1 MFCPDAREILN
12 ALCGRLIARA
22 SGWCFFIFRLKLN
35 QPMNRWSLVCLSA
48 IFLLACEPSNERR
61 AELVDIHVKQANSYL
76 KSGQYRAANI
86 EARNVI
92 QKAPEQAKGFILMAK
107 ILVDLGQYKSALG
120 VLDQSP
126 EQSNNNEYIAI
137 RLEALLGRGK
147 FATAIAE
154 LENNPSFS
162 DAQPIHA
169 KLLEAR
175 ALIGLKEVDRAREIY
190 QILSNQDA
198 NNQKALLG
206 LADTAILANELE
218 TAESLLLKAGELDS
232 ENIDI
237 GLLQAKIAI
246 ARLDFSTAEDHLSDS
261 LIKLTNTDTITP
273 AKATILS
280 ALAEVLV
287 KQGRSAEALIYTQI
301 LAEAFPGFEVA
312 QEQYRVALQA
322 FQLGE
327 WEKASEVLS
336 QLLEEFPNF
345 ENAGMLLAIIQY
357 QQGDFDTASD
367 YLNETIDP
375 ELVHPEITRLAALS
389 NLRSNRPQQV
399 MDMLEAFPAT
409 NNDAKLL
416 AIYGQSALMRGDTS
430 KGVNA
435 LERAIELEP
444 AIIPAYTTLASYYT
458 EKSPPEPIKALEY
471 LRAAYVH
478 DNSDPALLTRLAQQ
492 LISVGE
498 IAEAEQLIT
507 EQLTKRQRDAVSLQ
521 LAGGFYATQK
531 DYVKA
536 TDFYEAALESDP
548 QNYRVALQLAVIAQL
563 KQVGYASV
571 LNAYSRAASIEPQQT
586 RAYEGML
593 RTAQNTEQVA
603 AAVKRIETLA
613 NDENTGAGVAVLAAY
628 FSSVGDI
635 DKAENYL
642 GQLNDQIID
651 PALLERT
658 QLNVYY
664 ASANRSFD
672 NAQYAQAKD
681 KIFAALRL
689 RPKALRLLSMLT
701 EIEIINKQYSE
712 AEKLVAQIGKLNEP
726 LSLQLAGDLFTAKAE
741 IDNAIDAYSQAWEI
755 RPNELLSK
763 RLYALLNKTNA
774 RQAATFLQQWLT
786 ANPSSRAAAALR
798 SRDLLVAGEFN
809 QAIPLLEKIRENT
822 PDNVTNLNNLAW
834 AYQQVGDARAASVAA
849 KAYQLAPDT
858 AAVADTY
865 GWILYQNGAREQ
877 AIELLERAV
886 ELDSSNAEIAAHLNE
901 AKNGA

>member
-1 MFCPDAREILN
+1 MFRPN
-12 ALCGRLIARA
+12 ALEKPNAICGRLIIRV
-22 SGWCFFIFRLKLN
+22 SDFFLIAWRFKVN
-35 QPMNRWSLVCLSA
+35 KPIQRWSLLCLSA
-48 IFLLACEPSNERR
+48 IFLVACEPSNERR

-107 ILVDLGQYKSALG
+107 ILVDLGQYKSALA
-120 VLDQSP
+120 VLDQAP
-126 EQSNNNEYIAI
+126 EQTNNDKYTAI
-137 RLEALLGRGK
+137 LLDALLGRGK
-147 FATAIAE
+147 FATAMTE
-154 LENNPSFS
+154 LDTNSSFS
-162 DAQPIHA
+162 DAQPVQA
-169 KLLEAR
+169 KLLKAR
-175 ALIGLKEVDRAREIY
+175 AHIGLKEVDQAREIY
-190 QILSNQDA
+190 QILSNKDA
-198 NNQKALLG
+198 TNQQALLG

-218 TAESLLLKAGELDS
+218 TAESLLVKAEELDS
-232 ENIDI
+232 DNIDI

-246 ARLDFSTAEDHLSDS
+246 ARLEFSTAEDHLSDS
-261 LIKLTNTDTITP
+261 LIKLNNTDTITP
-273 AKATILS
+273 EKATILS

-312 QEQYRVALQA
+312 QEQYREALKA

-327 WEKASEVLS
+327 LEEASEVLG

-399 MDMLEAFPAT
+399 MDMLEDFPDT
-409 NNDAKLL
+409 NNNAKLL
-416 AIYGQSALMRGDTS
+416 AIYGQSALMKGETS
-430 KGVNA
+430 KGISA

-444 AIIPAYTTLASYYT
+444 AIIPAYSTLASYYD
-458 EKSPPEPIKALEY
+458 EKSPPEPIKALAY

-478 DNSDPALLTRLAQQ
+478 DNSEPALLTRLTQQ

-507 EQLTKRQRDAVSLQ
+507 EQLSKRQRDTVSLQ
-521 LAGGFYATQK
+521 LAGGFYATQSE
-531 DYVKA
+531 YVKA
-536 TDFYEAALESDP
+536 TSFYEAALDSDP
-548 QNYRVALQLAVIAQL
+548 QNYGVALQLAAIAQL
-563 KQVGYASV
+563 KQVDYAGV
-571 LNAYSRAASIEPQQT
+571 LNAYSQAASIEPQQT

-593 RTAQNTEQVA
+593 RGAQNTEQVA
-603 AAVKRIETLA
+603 AAVNRIETLA
-613 NDENTGAGVAVLAAY
+613 NDENTGAGIAVLAAY

-642 GQLNDQIID
+642 DQLNDQID

-658 QLNVYY
+658 RLNVYY

-712 AEKLVAQIGKLNEP
+712 AEKLIAQISKLNEP

-741 IDNAIDAYSQAWEI
+741 IDNAIDAYSQVWEI

-774 RQAATFLQQWLT
+774 PKAATFLQRWLT

-798 SRDLLVAGEFN
+798 SRDLLVAGDFN
-809 QAIPLLEKIRENT
+809 QAIPLLERIRENT

-865 GWILYQNGAREQ
+865 GWILYQNGEREQ

>member
-1 MFCPDAREILN
+1 M
-12 ALCGRLIARA
+12 G
-22 SGWCFFIFRLKLN
+22 
-35 QPMNRWSLVCLSA
+35 
-48 IFLLACEPSNERR
+48 
-61 AELVDIHVKQANSYL
+61 
-76 KSGQYRAANI
+76 
-86 EARNVI
+86 
-92 QKAPEQAKGFILMAK
+92 
-107 ILVDLGQYKSALG
+107 
-120 VLDQSP
+120 
-126 EQSNNNEYIAI
+126 
-137 RLEALLGRGK
+137 
-147 FATAIAE
+147 
-154 LENNPSFS
+154 
-162 DAQPIHA
+162 
-169 KLLEAR
+169 
-175 ALIGLKEVDRAREIY
+175 
-190 QILSNQDA
+190 
-198 NNQKALLG
+198 
-206 LADTAILANELE
+206 
-218 TAESLLLKAGELDS
+218 
-232 ENIDI
+232 
-237 GLLQAKIAI
+237 
-246 ARLDFSTAEDHLSDS
+246 
-261 LIKLTNTDTITP
+261 
-273 AKATILS
+273 
-280 ALAEVLV
+280 
-287 KQGRSAEALIYTQI
+287 
-301 LAEAFPGFEVA
+301 
-312 QEQYRVALQA
+312 
-322 FQLGE
+322 
-327 WEKASEVLS
+327 
-336 QLLEEFPNF
+336 
-345 ENAGMLLAIIQY
+345 
-357 QQGDFDTASD
+357 
-367 YLNETIDP
+367 
-375 ELVHPEITRLAALS
+375 
-389 NLRSNRPQQV
+389 
-399 MDMLEAFPAT
+399 
-409 NNDAKLL
+409 
-416 AIYGQSALMRGDTS
+416 
-430 KGVNA
+430 
-435 LERAIELEP
+435 
-444 AIIPAYTTLASYYT
+444 
-458 EKSPPEPIKALEY
+458 
-471 LRAAYVH
+471 
-478 DNSDPALLTRLAQQ
+478 
-492 LISVGE
+492 
-498 IAEAEQLIT
+498 
-507 EQLTKRQRDAVSLQ
+507 QRDAVSLQ

-628 FSSVGDI
+628 FSSVGEI

-712 AEKLVAQIGKLNEP
+712 AEKLIAQIGKLNEP

-741 IDNAIDAYSQAWEI
+741 IDNAIDAYSQAWGI

-809 QAIPLLEKIRENT
+809 QAIPLLERIRENT

-865 GWILYQNGAREQ
+865 GWILYQNGEREQ

>member
-1 MFCPDAREILN
+1 MFRPN
-12 ALCGRLIARA
+12 ALEKPNAICGRLIIRV
-22 SGWCFFIFRLKLN
+22 SDFFLIAWRFKVNRPI
-35 QPMNRWSLVCLSA
+35 QRWSLLCLSA
-48 IFLLACEPSNERR
+48 IFLVACEPSNERR

-107 ILVDLGQYKSALG
+107 ILVDLGQYKSALA
-120 VLDQSP
+120 VLDQAP
-126 EQSNNNEYIAI
+126 EQTNNDKYTVIL
-137 RLEALLGRGK
+137 LEALLGRGK
-147 FATAIAE
+147 FATAMTE
-154 LENNPSFS
+154 LDTNSSFS
-162 DAQPIHA
+162 DAQPVQA
-169 KLLEAR
+169 KLLKAR
-175 ALIGLKEVDRAREIY
+175 AHIGLKEVDQAREIY

-198 NNQKALLG
+198 TNQQALLG

-218 TAESLLLKAGELDS
+218 TAESLLLKADELDS
-232 ENIDI
+232 NNIDI

-246 ARLDFSTAEDHLSDS
+246 ARLEFSTAEDHLSDA
-261 LIKLTNTDTITP
+261 LIKVTNSDTITP
-273 AKATILS
+273 EKATILS

-312 QEQYRVALQA
+312 QEQYREALKA
-322 FQLGE
+322 YQLGE
-327 WEKASEVLS
+327 LEEASEVLS

-399 MDMLEAFPAT
+399 MDMLEDFPDT

-416 AIYGQSALMRGDTS
+416 AIYGQSALMKGDTS
-430 KGVNA
+430 KGINA

-444 AIIPAYTTLASYYT
+444 SIIPAYSTLASYYD
-458 EKSPPEPIKALEY
+458 EKSPPEPIKALAY

-478 DNSDPALLTRLAQQ
+478 DNSDPALLTRLAEQ
-492 LISVGE
+492 LIRVGE

-507 EQLTKRQRDAVSLQ
+507 EQLRKRQRDAVSLQ
-521 LAGGFYATQK
+521 LAGGFYATQQ

-536 TDFYEAALESDP
+536 TDFYEAALKSDP
-548 QNYRVALQLAVIAQL
+548 QNYRIALQLAAIAQL
-563 KQVGYASV
+563 KQVDYAGV
-571 LNAYSRAASIEPQQT
+571 LNAYSQAASIEPQQT

-593 RTAQNTEQVA
+593 RGAQNTEQVA
-603 AAVKRIETLA
+603 AAVNRIETLA
-613 NDENTGAGVAVLAAY
+613 NDENTGAGIAVLAAY

-642 GQLNDQIID
+642 DQLNDQIID

-701 EIEIINKQYSE
+701 EIEIINEQYSE
-712 AEKLVAQIGKLNEP
+712 AEKLVAQISKLNEP

-741 IDNAIDAYSQAWEI
+741 IDNAIDAYSQVWEI

-774 RQAATFLQQWLT
+774 PKAATFLQQWLT

-798 SRDLLVAGEFN
+798 SRDLLVAGDFN
-809 QAIPLLEKIRENT
+809 QAIPLLERIRENT

-834 AYQQVGDARAASVAA
+834 AYQQVGDARAASIAA

-865 GWILYQNGAREQ
+865 GWILYQNGEREQ
-877 AIELLERAV
+877 AIKMLERAV
-886 ELDSSNAEIAAHLNE
+886 QLDSSNAEIAAHLSE
-901 AKNGA
+901 AKKGA